1 MKQVVGMLALLALI
15 SCSLASFSLSRMAE
29 AVGPAA
35 IEAAPGVIREYRR
48 TDTLDELQQ
57 FQELERP
64 NRPVW
69 PFILALSMVI
79 LTMLLIQSPSI
90 LKQSNSMIRQ
100 FKRRGGGR
108 RNSNGSASNK
118 LPPQPP
124 IILPP
129 GYGREQ
135 RALPPGRAGDEW

>member
-1 MKQVVGMLALLALI
+1 MKQTIGVLALLAI
-15 SCSLASFSLSRMAE
+15 IGCSLASFSLSRMAE

-35 IEAAPGVIREYRR
+35 IDAAPGVIREYRR
-48 TDTLDELQQ
+48 NDTLDELQQ

-69 PFILALSMVI
+69 PFILALAAVI
-79 LTMLLIQSPSI
+79 GTMILIQSPSI
-90 LKQSNSMIRQ
+90 LKQANSMLRQ

-108 RNSNGSASNK
+108 GRSHINQ
-118 LPPQPP
+118 PPP

-129 GYGREQ
+129 GYGSDQ
-135 RALPPGRAGDEW
+135 RALPPGQQVGDEW